1 MTIGVDIRLLASKY
15 KSGIEEYLENLLSNM
30 IPLDPKI
37 EYKLFYNSFR
47 KPLPEYNWLK
57 LSNVTVFD
65 LRIPNNLLFLSGRLF
80 NRPYIDKL
88 LGGVDVFFSPHFF
101 IAPLSKKCRRV
112 TAIHDLSFSLFP
124 NFFSSRHRFWHKFEM
139 TPARQARYSD
149 KIIAVSESTKQD
161 LTRYY
166 DIDPAKVQVI
176 YSGVSEKI
184 TRQTDRDLEIFR
196 LSKKLPERFILF
208 LGKLEPRKNVSAIIR
223 AFNRIKLDKSFHD
236 LHLVIAGAR
245 GWLCD
250 ELDDV
255 ARQSPFTNQII
266 FADQINDYDR
276 SFYYGLA
283 SVFIYPSFFE
293 GFGFPP
299 VESMAC
305 GTAVITSNRSSLGE
319 VVSDAGIIIEPN
331 NIMETAFWLKKLLS
345 DQGLRDRFIKKGYG
359 QAASFNWSETAKK
372 TLDLIINA

>member
-1 MTIGVDIRLLASKY
+1 MTIGIDNRMLANKR
-15 KSGIEEYLENLLSNM
+15 KSGIEEYTENLLSHM
-30 IPLDPKI
+30 LFIDTSIKF
-37 EYKLFYNSFR
+37 KLFYSSFR
-47 KPLPEYNWLK
+47 DHIGDYSWLNLP
-57 LSNVTVFD
+57 NVD
-65 LRIPNNLLFLSGRLF
+65 LVDYKIPNNLLFGSARVF
-80 NRPYIDKL
+80 NWPFMDEL
-88 LGGVDVFFSPHFF
+88 MDGADVFFSPHFF
-101 IAPLSKKCRRV
+101 LAPLSKECRRV
-112 TAIHDLSFSLFP
+112 TTIHDLSFNLFP
-124 NFFSSRHRFWHKFEM
+124 NFFSSRHRFWHRFEM

-283 SVFIYPSFFE
+283 
-293 GFGFPP
+293 
-299 VESMAC
+299 
-305 GTAVITSNRSSLGE
+305 
-319 VVSDAGIIIEPN
+319 
-331 NIMETAFWLKKLLS
+331 
-345 DQGLRDRFIKKGYG
+345 
-359 QAASFNWSETAKK
+359 
-372 TLDLIINA
+372 

>member
-1 MTIGVDIRLLASKY
+1 MIIGIDIRLLASKY
-15 KSGIEEYLENLLSNM
+15 KSGIEEYLENLLLNM

-47 KPLPEYNWLK
+47 TPLPNYDWLK
-57 LSNVTVFD
+57 LPNVTVFD
-65 LRIPNNLLFLSGRLF
+65 YRIPNNLLFLCGRLS

-101 IAPLSKKCRRV
+101 LAPLSKECRRV
-112 TAIHDLSFSLFP
+112 TTIHDLSFNLFP
-124 NFFSSRHRFWHKFEM
+124 NFFSSRHRFWHRFEM

-161 LTRYY
+161 LARYY
-166 DIDPAKVQVI
+166 DIDPTKIRVI

-184 TRQTDRDLEIFR
+184 TRQTDKDLEVFR
-196 LSKKLPERFILF
+196 LSNKLPKRFILF

-223 AFNRIKLDKSFHD
+223 AFNLIKLDKSFHD

-245 GWLCD
+245 GWLCN

-255 ARQSPFTNQII
+255 ARQSPFTKQII
-266 FADQINDYDR
+266 FTSQVNDYDR

-299 VESMAC
+299 AESMTC
-305 GTAVITSNRSSLGE
+305 GTVVITSNRSSLGE
-319 VVSDAGIIIEPN
+319 VMGDAGIIVEPN
-331 NIMETAFWLKKLLS
+331 NIIEITFWLRRLLS
-345 DQGLRDRFIKKGYG
+345 DQELRNQFIKKGYK
-359 QAASFNWSETAKK
+359 QVTSFNWLETAKR